1 MWTGRPATKLSQG
14 PVLVTIGPGGGT
26 AALAFCC
33 RSICFSLSLS
43 AFTLPLCSSIS
54 DRRLFMALISAFSS
68 LISSALTDV
77 AASAV
82 IAATT
87 VPASRHRDNVLNVA
101 GVCFLGMAPPDSQ
114 LSRNRLISSM
124 SPPPRVLL
132 LRSGTMAALA
142 VRTLSS
148 RSLRRAIE
156 SFCHQRCPI
165 VTSGFRR
172 RSITPLPVDQKGP
185 GLSCACWTTLLVRP
199 ANALSQASASRFP
212 DKGHA
217 HDE

>member
-54 DRRLFMALISAFSS
+54 DRRLFMALISAFSA

-101 GVCFLGMAPPDSQ
+101 GVCFLGMAPPDSHF
-114 LSRNRLISSM
+114 SRNRLISSM
-124 SPPPRVLL
+124 SPPFTSAFIALGNDGGVSCQNPVIAEPPACDRIFLRPTLPDCHIGLAPPLDHNAAGRSERPWAILRLL
-132 LRSGTMAALA
+132 DDAACETSERS
-142 VRTLSS
+142 LSS
-148 RSLRRAIE
+148 VCFKVSR
-156 SFCHQRCPI
+156 QRP
-165 VTSGFRR
+165 
-172 RSITPLPVDQKGP
+172 
-185 GLSCACWTTLLVRP
+185 CAR
-199 ANALSQASASRFP
+199 
-212 DKGHA
+212 
-217 HDE
+217 